1 MFEKLTF
8 IEERYE
14 ELSKKISDPEVIAD
28 NEAWRKLCKEHSDIT
43 PIVEKYREY
52 KKAKETIEEAQ
63 EMLGEVSDKDFEEL
77 LRAEMAQ
84 AQTDI
89 ERFGRNSKSCFCPKT
104 RTMRKTLL
112 LKSAAVRAGT
122 RPRFLRR
129 ICSVCTACMRKR
141 KTGRLIS

>member
-52 KKAKETIEEAQ
+52 KRRRKR
-63 EMLGEVSDKDFEEL
+63 
-77 LRAEMAQ
+77 LRKRRRCWA
-84 AQTDI
+84 
-89 ERFGRNSKSCFCPKT
+89 RSVT
-104 RTMRKTLL
+104 RTLRNFCVRKWH
-112 LKSAAVRAGT
+112 
-122 RPRFLRR
+122 RR
-129 ICSVCTACMRKR
+129 
-141 KTGRLIS
+141 RLILSGSGGTQNPASAQRPER